1 MSEYTGVTPPASWGF
16 PRSAE
21 EQNSGSGNAD
31 GAQSPGTIQSPDA
44 TEAPQQPEVIVPPG
58 EETTAAVDET
68 TEATA
73 AGEETTEAPA
83 AGNETTEAPA
93 AGNET
98 TETYASVGVDGK
110 AGPEPTHV
118 WCFVIMGV
126 LAALCLG
133 LLTALIAG
141 AFRPR
146 KRRGAPAGAAP
157 IPAVPMAP
165 VPAAPLPASGVIQ
178 AGKLHYQGD
187 RESQQ
192 DCMAVSPLEMYAS
205 QGVLAVV
212 ADGMGGLSDGD
223 QMSQAA
229 VTAMMEGFLN
239 ARETDP
245 LALTIRAN
253 QAVNAL
259 LGPARLGSSGTTLVA
274 GIARDGLFRYV
285 SVGDSRICLFRRGS
299 LIQLNREHIF
309 RNELATRAINGMGT
323 LWDAETH
330 PKAGGLTSYLG
341 MGELKYVDIPDEPL
355 RLERGDR
362 IILMSDGVYNALT
375 QAELESALG
384 QPAQSAADTIARMIQ
399 VKAYRNQDNYTAII
413 LEF

>member
-1 MSEYTGVTPPASWGF
+1 MSEYTGAIPITSWGF
-16 PRSAE
+16 PMSAE
-21 EQNSGSGNAD
+21 ELEEDTRTAQADQEKPEENPSAGGDGNGPVGIAGSDGNAAEGSAD
-31 GAQSPGTIQSPDA
+31 SQPTESQPKESLPEETLPGETGSEENAGTGETLGTVAVTPRA
-44 TEAPQQPEVIVPPG
+44 SRQPE
-58 EETTAAVDET
+58 
-68 TEATA
+68 
-73 AGEETTEAPA
+73 
-83 AGNETTEAPA
+83 
-93 AGNET
+93 
-98 TETYASVGVDGK
+98 
-110 AGPEPTHV
+110 HV

-133 LLTALIAG
+133 LLIALITG

-146 KRRGAPAGAAP
+146 KRKKGQAPQASVQPIAAPQPAG
-157 IPAVPMAP
+157 
-165 VPAAPLPASGVIQ
+165 GVVQ
-178 AGKLHYQGD
+178 AGKLHFRGD

-192 DCMAVSPLEMYAS
+192 DCMALSPLEMYPA

-253 QAVNAL
+253 QAVNTL
-259 LGPARLGSSGTTLVA
+259 LGPTRLGSSGTTLVA
-274 GIARDGLFRYV
+274 GIAQGGMFRYV

-299 LIQLNREHIF
+299 LIQLNREHIY
-309 RNELATRAINGMGT
+309 RNELATRAVNGMGT
-323 LWDAETH
+323 LWDANSH

-341 MGELKYVDIPDEPL
+341 MGELKYVDIPAEPL
-355 RLERGDR
+355 RLEREDK

-375 QAELESALG
+375 KAELESALV

-399 VKAYRNQDNYTAII
+399 AKAYRNQDNYTALI

>member
-1 MSEYTGVTPPASWGF
+1 MSEYTGAIPITSWGF
-16 PRSAE
+16 PMSAE
-21 EQNSGSGNAD
+21 ELEEDTRTAQADQEKPEENPSAGGDGNGPVGIAGSDGDAAEGSADSQPTESQPKESLPEETLPGETGSEENA
-31 GAQSPGTIQSPDA
+31 GTRETLGTVAVTPRASR
-44 TEAPQQPEVIVPPG
+44 QPE
-58 EETTAAVDET
+58 
-68 TEATA
+68 
-73 AGEETTEAPA
+73 
-83 AGNETTEAPA
+83 
-93 AGNET
+93 
-98 TETYASVGVDGK
+98 
-110 AGPEPTHV
+110 HV

-133 LLTALIAG
+133 LLIALITG

-146 KRRGAPAGAAP
+146 KRKKGQAPQASVQPIAAPQPAG
-157 IPAVPMAP
+157 
-165 VPAAPLPASGVIQ
+165 GVVQ
-178 AGKLHYQGD
+178 AGKLHFRGD

-192 DCMAVSPLEMYAS
+192 DCMALSPLEMYPA

-253 QAVNAL
+253 QAVNTL
-259 LGPARLGSSGTTLVA
+259 LGPTRLGSSGTTLVA
-274 GIARDGLFRYV
+274 GIAQGGMFRYV

-299 LIQLNREHIF
+299 LIQLNREHIY
-309 RNELATRAINGMGT
+309 RNELATRAVNGMGT
-323 LWDAETH
+323 LWDANSH

-341 MGELKYVDIPDEPL
+341 MGELKYVDIPAEPL
-355 RLERGDR
+355 RLEREDK

-375 QAELESALG
+375 KAELESALV

-399 VKAYRNQDNYTAII
+399 AKAYRNQDNYTALI

>member
-1 MSEYTGVTPPASWGF
+1 MSEYTGAIPITSWGF
-16 PRSAE
+16 PMSAE
-21 EQNSGSGNAD
+21 ELEEDTRTAQADQEKPEENPSAGGDGNGPVGIAGSDGDAAEGSADSQPTESQPKESLPEETLPGETGSEENA
-31 GAQSPGTIQSPDA
+31 GTRETLGTVAVTPRASR
-44 TEAPQQPEVIVPPG
+44 QPE
-58 EETTAAVDET
+58 
-68 TEATA
+68 
-73 AGEETTEAPA
+73 
-83 AGNETTEAPA
+83 
-93 AGNET
+93 
-98 TETYASVGVDGK
+98 
-110 AGPEPTHV
+110 HV

-133 LLTALIAG
+133 LLIALITG

-146 KRRGAPAGAAP
+146 KRKKGQAPQASVQPIAAPQPAG
-157 IPAVPMAP
+157 
-165 VPAAPLPASGVIQ
+165 GVVQ
-178 AGKLHYQGD
+178 AGKLHFRGD

-192 DCMAVSPLEMYAS
+192 DCMALSPLERYPA

-253 QAVNAL
+253 QAVNTL
-259 LGPARLGSSGTTLVA
+259 LGPTRLGSSGTTLVA
-274 GIARDGLFRYV
+274 GIAQGGMFRYV

-299 LIQLNREHIF
+299 LIQLNREHIY
-309 RNELATRAINGMGT
+309 RNELATRAVNGMGT
-323 LWDAETH
+323 LWDANSH

-341 MGELKYVDIPDEPL
+341 MGELKYVDIPAEPL
-355 RLERGDR
+355 RLEREDK

-375 QAELESALG
+375 KAELESALV

-399 VKAYRNQDNYTAII
+399 AKAYRNQDNYTALI

>member
-1 MSEYTGVTPPASWGF
+1 MSEYTGAIPITSWGF
-16 PRSAE
+16 PMSAE
-21 EQNSGSGNAD
+21 ELEEDTRTAQADQEKPEENPSAGGDGKGPVSIAGSDGDAAEDSADSQPTESQPKESLPEETLPGETGSEENA
-31 GAQSPGTIQSPDA
+31 GTRETLGTVAVTPRASR
-44 TEAPQQPEVIVPPG
+44 QPE
-58 EETTAAVDET
+58 
-68 TEATA
+68 
-73 AGEETTEAPA
+73 
-83 AGNETTEAPA
+83 
-93 AGNET
+93 
-98 TETYASVGVDGK
+98 
-110 AGPEPTHV
+110 HV

-133 LLTALIAG
+133 LLIALITG

-146 KRRGAPAGAAP
+146 KRKKGQAPQASVQPIAAPQPAG
-157 IPAVPMAP
+157 
-165 VPAAPLPASGVIQ
+165 GVVQ
-178 AGKLHYQGD
+178 AGKLHFRGD

-192 DCMAVSPLEMYAS
+192 DCMALSPLEMYPA

-253 QAVNAL
+253 QAVNTL
-259 LGPARLGSSGTTLVA
+259 LGPTRLGSSGTTLVA
-274 GIARDGLFRYV
+274 GIAQGGMFRYV

-299 LIQLNREHIF
+299 LIQLNREHIY
-309 RNELATRAINGMGT
+309 RNELATRAVNGMGT
-323 LWDAETH
+323 LWDANSH

-341 MGELKYVDIPDEPL
+341 MGELKYVDIPAEPL
-355 RLERGDR
+355 RLEREDK

-375 QAELESALG
+375 QAELESALV

-399 VKAYRNQDNYTAII
+399 AKAYRNQDNYTALI

>member
-1 MSEYTGVTPPASWGF
+1 MSEYTGAIPITSWGF
-16 PRSAE
+16 PMSAE
-21 EQNSGSGNAD
+21 ELEEDTRTAQADQEKPEENPSAGGDGNGPVGIAGSDGNAAEGSAD
-31 GAQSPGTIQSPDA
+31 SQPTESQPKESLPEETLPGETGSEENAGTGETLGTVAVTPRA
-44 TEAPQQPEVIVPPG
+44 SRQPE
-58 EETTAAVDET
+58 
-68 TEATA
+68 
-73 AGEETTEAPA
+73 
-83 AGNETTEAPA
+83 
-93 AGNET
+93 
-98 TETYASVGVDGK
+98 
-110 AGPEPTHV
+110 HV

-133 LLTALIAG
+133 LLIALITG

-146 KRRGAPAGAAP
+146 KRKKGQAPQASVQPIAAPQPAG
-157 IPAVPMAP
+157 
-165 VPAAPLPASGVIQ
+165 GVVQ
-178 AGKLHYQGD
+178 AGKLHFRGD

-192 DCMAVSPLEMYAS
+192 DCMALSPLEMYPA

-253 QAVNAL
+253 QAVNTL
-259 LGPARLGSSGTTLVA
+259 LGPTRLGSSGTTLVA
-274 GIARDGLFRYV
+274 GIAQGGMFRYV

-299 LIQLNREHIF
+299 LIQLNREHIY
-309 RNELATRAINGMGT
+309 RNELATRAVNGMGT
-323 LWDAETH
+323 LWDANSH

-341 MGELKYVDIPDEPL
+341 MGELKYVDIPAEPL
-355 RLERGDR
+355 RLEREDK

-375 QAELESALG
+375 QAELESALV

-399 VKAYRNQDNYTAII
+399 AKAYRNQDNYTALI

>member
-1 MSEYTGVTPPASWGF
+1 MSEYTGAIPITSWGF
-16 PRSAE
+16 PMSAE
-21 EQNSGSGNAD
+21 ELEEDTRTAQADQEKPEENPSAGGDGNGPVGIAGSD
-31 GAQSPGTIQSPDA
+31 GDA
-44 TEAPQQPEVIVPPG
+44 AEGSDDSQPTESQPEETLPEETLPG
-58 EETTAAVDET
+58 ETGSEENAGTRETLGTVAVT
-68 TEATA
+68 
-73 AGEETTEAPA
+73 PR
-83 AGNETTEAPA
+83 
-93 AGNET
+93 
-98 TETYASVGVDGK
+98 ASRQ
-110 AGPEPTHV
+110 PEHV

-133 LLTALIAG
+133 LLIALITG

-146 KRRGAPAGAAP
+146 KRKKGQAPQASVQPIAAPQPAG
-157 IPAVPMAP
+157 
-165 VPAAPLPASGVIQ
+165 GVVQ
-178 AGKLHYQGD
+178 AGKLHFRGD

-192 DCMAVSPLEMYAS
+192 DCMALSPLEMYPA

-253 QAVNAL
+253 QAVNTL
-259 LGPARLGSSGTTLVA
+259 LGPTRLGSSGTTLVA
-274 GIARDGLFRYV
+274 GIAQGGMFRYV

-299 LIQLNREHIF
+299 LIQLNREHIY
-309 RNELATRAINGMGT
+309 RNELATRAVNGMGT
-323 LWDAETH
+323 LWDANSH

-341 MGELKYVDIPDEPL
+341 MGELKYVDIPAEPL
-355 RLERGDR
+355 RLEREDK

-375 QAELESALG
+375 QAELESALV

-399 VKAYRNQDNYTAII
+399 AKAYRNQDNYTALI

>member
-1 MSEYTGVTPPASWGF
+1 MSEYTGAIPITSWGF
-16 PRSAE
+16 PMSAE
-21 EQNSGSGNAD
+21 EMEEDTRTAQADQEKPEENPSAGGDGNGPVGIAGSDGDAAEGSADSQPTESQPKESLPEETLPGETGSEENA
-31 GAQSPGTIQSPDA
+31 GTRETLGTVAVTPRASR
-44 TEAPQQPEVIVPPG
+44 QPE
-58 EETTAAVDET
+58 
-68 TEATA
+68 
-73 AGEETTEAPA
+73 
-83 AGNETTEAPA
+83 
-93 AGNET
+93 
-98 TETYASVGVDGK
+98 
-110 AGPEPTHV
+110 HV

-133 LLTALIAG
+133 LLIALITG

-146 KRRGAPAGAAP
+146 KRKKGQAPQASVQPIAAPQPAG
-157 IPAVPMAP
+157 
-165 VPAAPLPASGVIQ
+165 GVVQ
-178 AGKLHYQGD
+178 AGKLHFRGD

-192 DCMAVSPLEMYAS
+192 DCMALSPLEMYPA

-253 QAVNAL
+253 QAVNTL
-259 LGPARLGSSGTTLVA
+259 LGPTRLGSSGTTLVA
-274 GIARDGLFRYV
+274 GIAQGGMFRYV

-299 LIQLNREHIF
+299 LIQLNREHIY
-309 RNELATRAINGMGT
+309 RNELATRAVNGMGT
-323 LWDAETH
+323 LWDANSH

-341 MGELKYVDIPDEPL
+341 MGELKYVDIPAEPL
-355 RLERGDR
+355 RLEREDK

-375 QAELESALG
+375 QAELESALV

-399 VKAYRNQDNYTAII
+399 AKAYRNQDNYTALI

>member
-21 EQNSGSGNAD
+21 TEDSVTD
-31 GAQSPGTIQSPDA
+31 SPDPDA
-44 TEAPQQPEVIVPPG
+44 TEAPQDPGMIQDPDATEATPGSEVIIDPG
-58 EETTAAVDET
+58 TETTGAGDETTETTGAGDET
-68 TEATA
+68 TEATG
-73 AGEETTEAPA
+73 AGDETTEA
-83 AGNETTEAPA
+83 
-93 AGNET
+93 
-98 TETYASVGVDGK
+98 TETYASVGADGK
-110 AGPEPTHV
+110 VSQETTHV

-133 LLTALIAG
+133 LLAALITG

-146 KRRGAPAGAAP
+146 KRRGAPAGA
-157 IPAVPMAP
+157 VPMPSVPVAP
-165 VPAAPLPASGVIQ
+165 VPAAPMPASGVIQ

-239 ARETDP
+239 ARECDP

-259 LGPARLGSSGTTLVA
+259 LGPARLGNSGTTLVA

-309 RNELATRAINGMGT
+309 RNELATRAVNGMGT

-341 MGELKYVDIPDEPL
+341 MGELKYVDIPAEPL
-355 RLERGDR
+355 RLERGDKV
-362 IILMSDGVYNALT
+362 ILMSDGVYNALT

-384 QPAQSAADTIARMIQ
+384 LSAQSAADTIARMIQ
-399 VKAYRNQDNYTAII
+399 AKAYRNQDNYTAII

>member
-1 MSEYTGVTPPASWGF
+1 MSEYTGAIPITSWGF
-16 PRSAE
+16 PMSAE
-21 EQNSGSGNAD
+21 ELEEDTRTAQADQEKPEENPSAGGDGNGPVGIAGSDGNAAEGSAD
-31 GAQSPGTIQSPDA
+31 SQPTESQPKESLPEENLPGETGSEENAGTGETLGTVAVTPRA
-44 TEAPQQPEVIVPPG
+44 SRQPE
-58 EETTAAVDET
+58 
-68 TEATA
+68 
-73 AGEETTEAPA
+73 
-83 AGNETTEAPA
+83 
-93 AGNET
+93 
-98 TETYASVGVDGK
+98 
-110 AGPEPTHV
+110 HV

-133 LLTALIAG
+133 LLIALITG

-146 KRRGAPAGAAP
+146 KRKKGQAPQASVQPIAAPQPAG
-157 IPAVPMAP
+157 
-165 VPAAPLPASGVIQ
+165 GVVQ
-178 AGKLHYQGD
+178 AGKLHFRGD

-192 DCMAVSPLEMYAS
+192 DCMALSPLEMYPA

-253 QAVNAL
+253 QAVNTL
-259 LGPARLGSSGTTLVA
+259 LGPTRLGSSGTTLVA
-274 GIARDGLFRYV
+274 GIAQGGMFRYV

-299 LIQLNREHIF
+299 LIQLNREHIY
-309 RNELATRAINGMGT
+309 RNELATRAVNGMGT
-323 LWDAETH
+323 LWDANSH

-341 MGELKYVDIPDEPL
+341 MGELKYVDIPAEPL
-355 RLERGDR
+355 RLEREDK

-375 QAELESALG
+375 KAELESALV

-399 VKAYRNQDNYTAII
+399 AKAYRNQDNYTALI

>member
-1 MSEYTGVTPPASWGF
+1 MSEYTGAIPITSWGF
-16 PRSAE
+16 PMSAYEMEDDTRTAQADQEKPE
-21 EQNSGSGNAD
+21 ENPSAGGDGNGPVGIAGSDGNAAEGSAD
-31 GAQSPGTIQSPDA
+31 SQPTESQPKESLPEETLPGETGSEENAGTGETLGTVAVTPRA
-44 TEAPQQPEVIVPPG
+44 SRQPE
-58 EETTAAVDET
+58 
-68 TEATA
+68 
-73 AGEETTEAPA
+73 
-83 AGNETTEAPA
+83 
-93 AGNET
+93 
-98 TETYASVGVDGK
+98 
-110 AGPEPTHV
+110 HV

-133 LLTALIAG
+133 LLIALITG

-146 KRRGAPAGAAP
+146 KRKKGQAPQASVQPIAAPQPAG
-157 IPAVPMAP
+157 
-165 VPAAPLPASGVIQ
+165 GVVQ
-178 AGKLHYQGD
+178 AGKLHFRGD

-192 DCMAVSPLEMYAS
+192 DCMALSPLEMYPA

-253 QAVNAL
+253 QAVNTL
-259 LGPARLGSSGTTLVA
+259 LGPTRLGSSGTTLVA
-274 GIARDGLFRYV
+274 GIAQGGMFRYV

-299 LIQLNREHIF
+299 LIQLNREHIY
-309 RNELATRAINGMGT
+309 RNELATRAVNGMGT
-323 LWDAETH
+323 LWDANSH

-341 MGELKYVDIPDEPL
+341 MGELKYVDIPAEPL
-355 RLERGDR
+355 RLEREDK

-375 QAELESALG
+375 KAELESALV

-399 VKAYRNQDNYTAII
+399 AKAYRNQDNYTALI

>member
-1 MSEYTGVTPPASWGF
+1 MSEYTGAIPITSWGF
-16 PRSAE
+16 PMSAE
-21 EQNSGSGNAD
+21 ALEEDTRTAQADQEKPEENPSAGGDGNGPVGIAGSDGDAAEGSADSQPTESQPKESLPEETLPGETLPGETGSEENA
-31 GAQSPGTIQSPDA
+31 GTGETLGTVAVTPRASR
-44 TEAPQQPEVIVPPG
+44 QPE
-58 EETTAAVDET
+58 
-68 TEATA
+68 
-73 AGEETTEAPA
+73 
-83 AGNETTEAPA
+83 
-93 AGNET
+93 
-98 TETYASVGVDGK
+98 
-110 AGPEPTHV
+110 HV

-133 LLTALIAG
+133 LLIALITG

-146 KRRGAPAGAAP
+146 KRKKGQAPQASVQPIAAPQPAG
-157 IPAVPMAP
+157 
-165 VPAAPLPASGVIQ
+165 GVVQ
-178 AGKLHYQGD
+178 AGKLHFRGD

-192 DCMAVSPLEMYAS
+192 DCMALSPLEMYPA

-253 QAVNAL
+253 QAVNTL
-259 LGPARLGSSGTTLVA
+259 LGPTRLGSSGTTLVA
-274 GIARDGLFRYV
+274 GIAQGGMFRYV

-299 LIQLNREHIF
+299 LIQLNREHIY
-309 RNELATRAINGMGT
+309 RNELVTRAVNGMGT
-323 LWDAETH
+323 LWDANSH

-341 MGELKYVDIPDEPL
+341 MGELKYVDIPAEPL
-355 RLERGDR
+355 RLEREDK

>member
-1 MSEYTGVTPPASWGF
+1 MSEYTGAIPITSWGF
-16 PRSAE
+16 PMSAE
-21 EQNSGSGNAD
+21 EMEEDTRTAQADQEKPEENPSAGGDGNGPVGIVGSDGDAAEGSADSQPTESQPKESLPEETLPGETGSEENA
-31 GAQSPGTIQSPDA
+31 GTRETLGTVAVTPRASR
-44 TEAPQQPEVIVPPG
+44 QPE
-58 EETTAAVDET
+58 
-68 TEATA
+68 
-73 AGEETTEAPA
+73 
-83 AGNETTEAPA
+83 
-93 AGNET
+93 
-98 TETYASVGVDGK
+98 
-110 AGPEPTHV
+110 HV

-133 LLTALIAG
+133 LLIALITG

-146 KRRGAPAGAAP
+146 KRKKGQAPQASVQPIAAPQPAG
-157 IPAVPMAP
+157 
-165 VPAAPLPASGVIQ
+165 GVVQ
-178 AGKLHYQGD
+178 AGKLHFRGD

-192 DCMAVSPLEMYAS
+192 DCMALSPLEMYPA

-253 QAVNAL
+253 QAVNTL
-259 LGPARLGSSGTTLVA
+259 LGPTRLGSSGTTLVA
-274 GIARDGLFRYV
+274 GIAQGGMFRYV

-299 LIQLNREHIF
+299 LIQLNREHIY
-309 RNELATRAINGMGT
+309 RNELATRAVNGMGT
-323 LWDAETH
+323 LWDANSH

-341 MGELKYVDIPDEPL
+341 MGELKYVDIPAEPL
-355 RLERGDR
+355 RLEREDK

-375 QAELESALG
+375 QAELESALV

-399 VKAYRNQDNYTAII
+399 AKAYRNQDNYTALI

>member
-1 MSEYTGVTPPASWGF
+1 MSEYTGAIPITSWGF
-16 PRSAE
+16 PMSAE
-21 EQNSGSGNAD
+21 ELEEDTRTAQADQEKPEENPSAGGDGNGPVGIAGSDGDAAEGSADSQPTESQPKESLPEETLPGETGSEENA
-31 GAQSPGTIQSPDA
+31 GTRETLGTVAVTPRASR
-44 TEAPQQPEVIVPPG
+44 QPE
-58 EETTAAVDET
+58 
-68 TEATA
+68 
-73 AGEETTEAPA
+73 
-83 AGNETTEAPA
+83 
-93 AGNET
+93 
-98 TETYASVGVDGK
+98 
-110 AGPEPTHV
+110 HV

-133 LLTALIAG
+133 LLIALITG

-146 KRRGAPAGAAP
+146 KRKKGQAPQASVQPIAAPQPAG
-157 IPAVPMAP
+157 
-165 VPAAPLPASGVIQ
+165 GVVQ
-178 AGKLHYQGD
+178 AGKLHFRGD

-192 DCMAVSPLEMYAS
+192 DCMALSPLEMYPA

-253 QAVNAL
+253 QAVNTL
-259 LGPARLGSSGTTLVA
+259 LGPTRLGSSGTTLVA
-274 GIARDGLFRYV
+274 GIAQGGMFRYV

-299 LIQLNREHIF
+299 LIQLNREHIY
-309 RNELATRAINGMGT
+309 RNELATRAVNGMGT
-323 LWDAETH
+323 LWDANSH

-341 MGELKYVDIPDEPL
+341 MGELKYVDIPAEPL
-355 RLERGDR
+355 RLEREDK

-375 QAELESALG
+375 QAELESALV

-399 VKAYRNQDNYTAII
+399 AKAYRNQDNYTALI

>member
-1 MSEYTGVTPPASWGF
+1 MSEYTGAIPITSWGF
-16 PRSAE
+16 PMSAE
-21 EQNSGSGNAD
+21 ELEEDTRTAQADQEKPEENPSAGGDGNGPVGIAGSDGNAAEGSAD
-31 GAQSPGTIQSPDA
+31 SQP
-44 TEAPQQPEVIVPPG
+44 TESQPEETLPEETLPG
-58 EETTAAVDET
+58 ETGSEENAGTGETLGTVAVT
-68 TEATA
+68 
-73 AGEETTEAPA
+73 PR
-83 AGNETTEAPA
+83 
-93 AGNET
+93 
-98 TETYASVGVDGK
+98 ASRQ
-110 AGPEPTHV
+110 PEHV

-133 LLTALIAG
+133 LLIALITG

-146 KRRGAPAGAAP
+146 KRKKGQAPQASVQPIAAPQPAG
-157 IPAVPMAP
+157 
-165 VPAAPLPASGVIQ
+165 GVVQ
-178 AGKLHYQGD
+178 AGKLHFRGD

-192 DCMAVSPLEMYAS
+192 DCMALSPLEMYPA

-253 QAVNAL
+253 QAVNTL
-259 LGPARLGSSGTTLVA
+259 LGPTRLGSSGTTLVA
-274 GIARDGLFRYV
+274 GIAQGGMFRYV

-299 LIQLNREHIF
+299 LIQLNREHIY
-309 RNELATRAINGMGT
+309 RNELATRAVNGMGT
-323 LWDAETH
+323 LWDANSH

-341 MGELKYVDIPDEPL
+341 MGELKYVDIPAEPL
-355 RLERGDR
+355 RLEREDK

-375 QAELESALG
+375 KAELESALV

-399 VKAYRNQDNYTAII
+399 AKAYRNQDNYTALI

>member
-1 MSEYTGVTPPASWGF
+1 MSEYTGAIPITSWGF
-16 PRSAE
+16 PMSAE
-21 EQNSGSGNAD
+21 ELEEDTRTAQADQEKPEENPSAGGDGNGPVGIAGSDGDAAEGSADSQPTESQPKESLPEETLPGETGSEENA
-31 GAQSPGTIQSPDA
+31 GTGETLGTVAVTPRASR
-44 TEAPQQPEVIVPPG
+44 QPE
-58 EETTAAVDET
+58 
-68 TEATA
+68 
-73 AGEETTEAPA
+73 
-83 AGNETTEAPA
+83 
-93 AGNET
+93 
-98 TETYASVGVDGK
+98 
-110 AGPEPTHV
+110 HV

-133 LLTALIAG
+133 LLIALITG

-146 KRRGAPAGAAP
+146 KRKKGQAPQASVQPIAAPQPAG
-157 IPAVPMAP
+157 
-165 VPAAPLPASGVIQ
+165 GVVQ
-178 AGKLHYQGD
+178 AGKLHFRGD

-192 DCMAVSPLEMYAS
+192 DCMALSPLEMYPA

-253 QAVNAL
+253 QAVNTL
-259 LGPARLGSSGTTLVA
+259 LGPTRLGSSGTTLVA
-274 GIARDGLFRYV
+274 GIAQGGMFRYV

-299 LIQLNREHIF
+299 LIQLNREHIY
-309 RNELATRAINGMGT
+309 RNELATRAVNGMGT
-323 LWDAETH
+323 LWDANSH

-341 MGELKYVDIPDEPL
+341 MGELKYVDIPAEPL
-355 RLERGDR
+355 RLEREDK

-375 QAELESALG
+375 KAELESALV

-399 VKAYRNQDNYTAII
+399 AKAYRNQDNYTALI

>member
-1 MSEYTGVTPPASWGF
+1 MSEYTGAIPITSWGF
-16 PRSAE
+16 PMSAE
-21 EQNSGSGNAD
+21 ELEEDTRTAQADQEKPEENPSAGGDGNGPVGIAGSDGDAAEGSADSQPTESQPKESLPEETLPGETGSEENA
-31 GAQSPGTIQSPDA
+31 GTGETLGTVAVTPRASR
-44 TEAPQQPEVIVPPG
+44 QPE
-58 EETTAAVDET
+58 
-68 TEATA
+68 
-73 AGEETTEAPA
+73 
-83 AGNETTEAPA
+83 
-93 AGNET
+93 
-98 TETYASVGVDGK
+98 
-110 AGPEPTHV
+110 HV

-133 LLTALIAG
+133 LLIALITG

-146 KRRGAPAGAAP
+146 KRKKGQAPQASVQPIAAPQPAG
-157 IPAVPMAP
+157 
-165 VPAAPLPASGVIQ
+165 GVVQ
-178 AGKLHYQGD
+178 AGKLHFRGD

-192 DCMAVSPLEMYAS
+192 DCMALSPLEMYPA

-253 QAVNAL
+253 QAVNTL
-259 LGPARLGSSGTTLVA
+259 LGPTRLGSSGTTLVA
-274 GIARDGLFRYV
+274 GIAQGGMFRYV

-299 LIQLNREHIF
+299 LIQLNREHIY
-309 RNELATRAINGMGT
+309 RNELATRAVNGMGT
-323 LWDAETH
+323 LWDANSH

-341 MGELKYVDIPDEPL
+341 MGELKYVDIPAEPL
-355 RLERGDR
+355 RLEREDK

-375 QAELESALG
+375 QAELESALV

-399 VKAYRNQDNYTAII
+399 AKAYRNQDNYTALI

>member
-1 MSEYTGVTPPASWGF
+1 MSEYTGAIPITSWGF
-16 PRSAE
+16 PMSAE
-21 EQNSGSGNAD
+21 ELEEDTRTAQADQEKPEENPSAGGDGNGPVGIAGSDGNAAEGSAD
-31 GAQSPGTIQSPDA
+31 SQPTESQPKESLPEETLPEETLPGETGSEENAGTRETLGTVAVTPRA
-44 TEAPQQPEVIVPPG
+44 SRQPE
-58 EETTAAVDET
+58 
-68 TEATA
+68 
-73 AGEETTEAPA
+73 
-83 AGNETTEAPA
+83 
-93 AGNET
+93 
-98 TETYASVGVDGK
+98 
-110 AGPEPTHV
+110 HV

-133 LLTALIAG
+133 LLIALITG

-146 KRRGAPAGAAP
+146 KRKKGQAPQASVQPIAAPQPAG
-157 IPAVPMAP
+157 
-165 VPAAPLPASGVIQ
+165 GVVQ
-178 AGKLHYQGD
+178 AGKLHFRGD

-192 DCMAVSPLEMYAS
+192 DCMALSPLEMYPA

-223 QMSQAA
+223 QVSQAA

-253 QAVNAL
+253 QAVNTL
-259 LGPARLGSSGTTLVA
+259 LGPTRLGSSGTTLVA
-274 GIARDGLFRYV
+274 GIAQGGMFRYV

-299 LIQLNREHIF
+299 LIQLNREHIY
-309 RNELATRAINGMGT
+309 RNELATRAVNGMGT
-323 LWDAETH
+323 LWDANSH

-341 MGELKYVDIPDEPL
+341 MGELKYVDIPAEPL
-355 RLERGDR
+355 RLEREDK

-375 QAELESALG
+375 KAELESALV

-399 VKAYRNQDNYTAII
+399 AKAYRNQDNYTALI

>member
-1 MSEYTGVTPPASWGF
+1 MSEYTGAIPITSWGF
-16 PRSAE
+16 PMSAE
-21 EQNSGSGNAD
+21 ELEEDTRTAQADQEKPEENPSAGGDGNGPVGIAGSDGDAAEGSADSQPTESQPKESLPEETLPGETLPEETGSEENA
-31 GAQSPGTIQSPDA
+31 GTRETLGTVAVTPRASR
-44 TEAPQQPEVIVPPG
+44 QPE
-58 EETTAAVDET
+58 
-68 TEATA
+68 
-73 AGEETTEAPA
+73 
-83 AGNETTEAPA
+83 
-93 AGNET
+93 
-98 TETYASVGVDGK
+98 
-110 AGPEPTHV
+110 HV

-133 LLTALIAG
+133 LLIALITG

-146 KRRGAPAGAAP
+146 KRKKGQAPQASVQPIAAPQPAG
-157 IPAVPMAP
+157 
-165 VPAAPLPASGVIQ
+165 GVVQ
-178 AGKLHYQGD
+178 AGKLHFRGD

-192 DCMAVSPLEMYAS
+192 DCMALSPLEMYPA

-253 QAVNAL
+253 QAVNTL
-259 LGPARLGSSGTTLVA
+259 LGPTRLGSSGTTLVA
-274 GIARDGLFRYV
+274 GIAQGGMFRYV

-341 MGELKYVDIPDEPL
+341 MGELKYVDIPAEPL

>member
-1 MSEYTGVTPPASWGF
+1 MSEYTGAIPITSWGF
-16 PRSAE
+16 PMSAE
-21 EQNSGSGNAD
+21 ELEEDTRTAQADQEKPEENPSAGGDGNGPVGIAGSDGDAAEGSADSQPTESQPKESLPEETLPGETGGEENA
-31 GAQSPGTIQSPDA
+31 GTRETLGTVAVTPRASR
-44 TEAPQQPEVIVPPG
+44 QPE
-58 EETTAAVDET
+58 
-68 TEATA
+68 
-73 AGEETTEAPA
+73 
-83 AGNETTEAPA
+83 
-93 AGNET
+93 
-98 TETYASVGVDGK
+98 
-110 AGPEPTHV
+110 HV

-133 LLTALIAG
+133 LLIALITG

-146 KRRGAPAGAAP
+146 KRKKGQAPQASVQPIAAPQPAG
-157 IPAVPMAP
+157 
-165 VPAAPLPASGVIQ
+165 GVVQ
-178 AGKLHYQGD
+178 AGKLHFRGD

-192 DCMAVSPLEMYAS
+192 DCMALSPLEMYPA

-253 QAVNAL
+253 QAVNTL
-259 LGPARLGSSGTTLVA
+259 LGPTRLGSSGTTLVA
-274 GIARDGLFRYV
+274 GIAQGGMFRYV

-299 LIQLNREHIF
+299 LIQLNREHVY
-309 RNELATRAINGMGT
+309 RNELIVRAVNGVGT
-323 LWDAETH
+323 LWDAQTH

-341 MGELKYVDIPDEPL
+341 MGELKYVDIPAEPV
-355 RLERGDR
+355 RLLAGDR
-362 IILMSDGVYNALT
+362 IVLMSDGVYNALT
-375 QAELESALG
+375 RQELESALG
-384 QPAQSAADTIARMIQ
+384 QHAQQAADSIARMIQ
-399 VKAYRNQDNYTAII
+399 AKAYRNQDNYTAVI